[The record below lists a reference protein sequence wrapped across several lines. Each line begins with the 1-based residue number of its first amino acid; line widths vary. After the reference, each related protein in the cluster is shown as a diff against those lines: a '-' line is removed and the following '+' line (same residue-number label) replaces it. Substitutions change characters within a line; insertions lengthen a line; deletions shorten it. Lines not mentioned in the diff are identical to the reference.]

1 MKINNQ
7 YTSYFESFQP
17 NSGHDMIEK
26 DNGLTMKKDSV
37 EVDLSK
43 ASKKMRLNNQVDN
56 AESSKRVAEIKKAIS
71 EGTYEVSSETITN
84 KMSELLKEQK
94 DYYGNE

>member
-17 NSGHDMIEK
+17 HLGNDLIEK
-26 DNGLTMKKDSV
+26 DNGLTMKKESV

-43 ASKKMRLNNQVDN
+43 TSKKMRLNDQ
-56 AESSKRVAEIKKAIS
+56 AENIKSSKKVAEIKKALK
-71 EGTYEVSSETITN
+71 EGTYKVSSEKIAS
-84 KMSELLKEQK
+84 KMSEMLKEQK
-94 DYYGNE
+94 ESYGNK